1 MSDEEMTTEAP
12 AGDAAPEAASTTE
25 PKGAEKEAEHTVPVS
40 ALQKEREKAAS
51 KIGDLEAKLAKIE
64 AAEEERK
71 RSELDEIER
80 ARLEAQEAKAQADAL
95 QTQLVQEQRKQLALA
110 AASTAGYRDP
120 SDALRYVD
128 LSGDIDPNEISTAV
142 SQVLAE
148 REYLRAEAP
157 KGPAQTTGVGDGASS
172 EAPADGAT
180 AVAGIL
186 GDAARI
192 LGR

>member
-1 MSDEEMTTEAP
+1 MSEEATTEAP
-12 AGDAAPEAASTTE
+12 ASEAAPEAASTTE
-25 PKGAEKEAEHTVPVS
+25 PTSTEATEHVVPVS

-80 ARLEAQEAKAQADAL
+80 ARLEAQEAKAQAEAL
-95 QTQLVQEQRKQLALA
+95 QVQLVQEQRKQLALA

-128 LSGDIDPNEISTAV
+128 LSGDIDPMDISEAV
-142 SQVLAE
+142 HQVLSD
-148 REYLRAEAP
+148 REYLKAETP
-157 KGPAQTTGVGDGASS
+157 KGPAQTTGVGDGANT
-172 EAPADGAT
+172 ETPADGAS
-180 AVAGIL
+180 AAGAIL
-186 GDAARI
+186 SDAMKFV
-192 LGR
+192 GR